1 MGAVLLCDGFE
12 SGFGDG
18 GRLNDLEVEH
28 ADAEEIGAVLET
40 PLKRLSRM
48 DGASS
53 MTAGL
58 AFLASALRSIVSVS
72 AQTVAGWLAA
82 NSATAAMKTP
92 STRFMPSRIGRKRLF
107 DKLRVT
113 KGVGNVPVLFRT
125 LNLSS

>member
-1 MGAVLLCDGFE
+1 MCDGFE

-58 AFLASALRSIVSVS
+58 AFLASALRLMDSVS
-72 AQTVAGWLAA
+72 AQTGKGWLAA
-82 NSATAAMKTP
+82 NSAIPVSRTP
-92 STRFMPSRIGRKRLF
+92 SSRFMATG
-107 DKLRVT
+107 
-113 KGVGNVPVLFRT
+113 
-125 LNLSS
+125 